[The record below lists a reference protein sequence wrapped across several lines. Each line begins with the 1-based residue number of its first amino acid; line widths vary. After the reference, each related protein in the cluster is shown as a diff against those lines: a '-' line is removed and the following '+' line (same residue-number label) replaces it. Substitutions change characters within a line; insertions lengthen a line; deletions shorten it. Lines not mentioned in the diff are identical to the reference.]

1 MKALVCGGR
10 DFYDKSRVFL
20 TLDKCREWWNIT
32 TVIHGAARG
41 ADTLANSWAKE
52 RKLEI
57 IKCPARWSIHGK
69 KAGVIRNREMLNLTP
84 DVVIAF
90 PGGTG
95 TENMIQISREAEIPV
110 FIV

>member
-10 DFYDKSRVFL
+10 DFYDKNRLFQ
-20 TLDKCREWWNIT
+20 TLDQCKKWWNIT

-57 IKCPARWSIHGK
+57 IKYPAEWSIHGK
-69 KAGVIRNREMLNLTP
+69 KAGMIRNRKMLDYGP

-95 TENMIQISREAEIPV
+95 TENMIQISRDAEIPV